1 LTDCLDF
8 YCAELEILRLEAGV
22 EIGEELTLSVSI
34 LQHGEYLERID
45 LFALL
50 G

>member
-8 YCAELEILRLEAGV
+8 SCAELEILRMEAGV
-22 EIGEELTLSVSI
+22 EIGEALTLSVSI